1 MIVYTTTEIAARF
14 HVTEA
19 QIDKAS
25 RVLDCQSG
33 KVFYQVESQ
42 TVAGQVYEVR
52 YNEQYKRLTCSCKA
66 GQVGIP
72 CWHKRAAMAAAFEY
86 RQQENVQARKEAE
99 EARLAEYRKLE
110 KARDEARDLVA
121 GLNPGKG
128 VRQAT
133 PFTLLA

>member
-1 MIVYTTTEIAARF
+1 MITLTSSEICEKF
-14 HVTEA
+14 NVTEA

-52 YNEQYKRLTCSCKA
+52 FNAQYKRLTCTCPA

-72 CWHKRAAMAAAFEY
+72 CWHKRAAMASAYEY
-86 RQQENVQARKEAE
+86 RQGENVQARREAE
-99 EARLAEYRKLE
+99 EARLAAYRKLE
-110 KARDEARDLVA
+110 QERDEARALVA
-121 GLNPGKG
+121 DLNPGKG
-128 VRQAT
+128 VRQAK
-133 PFTLLA
+133 PFSLLA